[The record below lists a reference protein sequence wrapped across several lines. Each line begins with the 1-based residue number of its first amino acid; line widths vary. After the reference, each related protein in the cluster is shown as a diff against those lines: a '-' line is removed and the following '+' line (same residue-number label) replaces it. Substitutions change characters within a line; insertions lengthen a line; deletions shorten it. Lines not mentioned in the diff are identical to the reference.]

1 VIRRNRTGV
10 LVKRDDSA
18 NEYDL
23 WAHHDE
29 RIDAVRDSDQADA
42 GTGAEAAADAA
53 AEAAADAQV
62 DADAEVYADADA
74 DEFDRGPAD
83 FDDGAGDAEHLR
95 PRRTWSKLQFALAA
109 LSATPVLFIGG
120 LHAWPWQDAPAAANN
135 AASNA
140 VAAGHENDPV
150 SLSLARLGIN
160 ASLDAL
166 TTDSVTGIPQVPAL
180 GHAGWISSGVKPGE
194 LGRAVILGRR
204 SQSGEDVFAKL
215 VNARAG
221 DKIVVT
227 TAAGKTLTFVIQSV
241 EQFTTGR
248 LPESRIDG
256 GGKKQAQLR
265 LITSTGT
272 YDQSKGGFPRNV
284 VVFADLAR

>member
-1 VIRRNRTGV
+1 MIKRNRTGV

-18 NEYDL
+18 NDYDL

-29 RIDAVRDSDQADA
+29 RVDAVRDTDQADA
-42 GTGAEAAADAA
+42 
-53 AEAAADAQV
+53 
-62 DADAEVYADADA
+62 EVDA
-74 DEFDRGPAD
+74 DEFDGGAD
-83 FDDGAGDAEHLR
+83 EYDGGAGDADDAR

-120 LHAWPWQDAPAAANN
+120 LHAWPWQDAPVAANN
-135 AASNA
+135 TATDT

-150 SLSLARLGIN
+150 AVSLARLGIN
-160 ASLDAL
+160 ASLDTL
-166 TTDSVTGIPQVPAL
+166 TTDSVTGVPQVPAL
-180 GHAGWISSGVKPGE
+180 GHAGWISTGVKPGE

-215 VNARAG
+215 VNARTG

-241 EQFTTGR
+241 EQFTAGR
-248 LPESRIDG
+248 LPEARIDG

-272 YDQSKGGFPRNV
+272 YDQSRGGFPRNV